1 MASIARL
8 DGGDFRTVP
17 RLFYDSGRPQG
28 VIPNPWADG
37 CEYIVSIFS
46 DTPRVATWQE
56 IGKGR
61 TRPRKSPTWRRK
73 RQQAVRKAASA
84 SPHSAGQARSMAPR
98 GWSGTFHPRIARGR
112 HHGGA
117 IACALDAFIPAYAGQ
132 TAGSQRA
139 TLSTVFHP
147 RIRRAHAVPYD
158 RDRRPRLSSPRSA
171 GHTTARCLRPSHGSF
186 HPRIRGAHLSPMSS
200 PFPTTLSSPHT
211 RGTRWRYARKS

>member
-8 DGGDFRTVP
+8 DGSDFRTVP

-73 RQQAVRKAASA
+73 HQQAVRKAAST
-84 SPHSAGQARSMAPR
+84 SPHK
-98 GWSGTFHPRIARGR
+98 RGR
-112 HHGGA
+112 HDPWRQGA
-117 IACALDAFIPAYAGQ
+117 GVGPYIPA
-132 TAGSQRA
+132 
-139 TLSTVFHP
+139 
-147 RIRRAHAVPYD
+147 
-158 RDRRPRLSSPRSA
+158 
-171 GHTTARCLRPSHGSF
+171 
-186 HPRIRGAHLSPMSS
+186 
-200 PFPTTLSSPHT
+200 
-211 RGTRWRYARKS
+211 

>member
-84 SPHSAGQARSMAPR
+84 SPHK
-98 GWSGTFHPRIARGR
+98 RGR
-112 HHGGA
+112 HDPWRQGA
-117 IACALDAFIPAYAGQ
+117 GVGPFIPA
-132 TAGSQRA
+132 
-139 TLSTVFHP
+139 
-147 RIRRAHAVPYD
+147 
-158 RDRRPRLSSPRSA
+158 
-171 GHTTARCLRPSHGSF
+171 
-186 HPRIRGAHLSPMSS
+186 
-200 PFPTTLSSPHT
+200 
-211 RGTRWRYARKS
+211 